1 MKRLNS
7 YLTFG
12 GAMAPNLTND
22 ARILIIVLTGI
33 IQCACTAQYS
43 HELSRETLAATHVTD
58 NYVIKRE
65 NNWVLPQQ
73 SKLSI
78 AYPDVSL
85 LDEDQP
91 ITRTQ
96 FQLAEQIKT
105 QFTRRFAGTVS
116 QTEPGSLPQAFKYA
130 QQVNAD
136 FLLVPQLITLSSSPY
151 AEQSKKNV
159 KNYWQLNFRIYD
171 ARSKKLL
178 DVLKMDA
185 AQGMLNRR
193 KQEPAQ
199 MFAAGIEQAAKAL
212 AGDWGK

>member
-1 MKRLNS
+1 MAANLNI
-7 YLTFG
+7 
-12 GAMAPNLTND
+12 N
-22 ARILIIVLTGI
+22 ARILIIMLASV

-43 HELSRETLAATHVTD
+43 RELSRETLAATHLTD
-58 NYVIKRE
+58 NYALKRE

-96 FQLAEQIKT
+96 FQLAEQIKI
-105 QFTRRFAGTVS
+105 QFTRRFTGAVS
-116 QTEPGSLPQAFKYA
+116 QAEPSSLPQAFKNS

-136 FLLVPQLITLSSSPY
+136 FLLVPQLLTLSASPY

-199 MFAAGIEQAAKAL
+199 MFAAGIEQAAQAL
-212 AGDWGK
+212 AGEWGK